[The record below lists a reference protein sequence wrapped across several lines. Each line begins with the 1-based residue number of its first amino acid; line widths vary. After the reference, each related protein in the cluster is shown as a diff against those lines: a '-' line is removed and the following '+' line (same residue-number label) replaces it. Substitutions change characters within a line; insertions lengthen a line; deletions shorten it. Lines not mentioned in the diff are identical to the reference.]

1 MASED
6 GQKREELDP
15 FIQDEEREDGLAC
28 LHLPP
33 SLARSWFMWCMNLT
47 KKNKNN
53 QTTGGASLSIREN
66 HPPSL
71 LLNLP
76 VVSLSLSQN
85 RFSFF
90 SPFLPLSYQLAFF

>member
-33 SLARSWFMWCMNLT
+33 SL
-47 KKNKNN
+47 
-53 QTTGGASLSIREN
+53 
-66 HPPSL
+66 PPSL
-71 LLNLP
+71 LVY
-76 VVSLSLSQN
+76 VVHE
-85 RFSFF
+85 FDKKK
-90 SPFLPLSYQLAFF
+90 